1 MNKLINRRV
10 ICLGL
15 LVLSAQLISGCF
27 PVVAGGMAGGAM
39 VAADRRSP
47 GVQAIDRGI
56 QFEVESSL
64 IKAYGDNAHINASV
78 FNHRVLL
85 TGETRT
91 EELKTEI
98 EQKVKSMKNVKG
110 VVNELVAAP
119 LSGLSARANDTYLT
133 TRVKAIFVAN
143 EGVPS
148 NSMRIVTE
156 ASKVYLMGIVTDAE
170 ANKAV
175 ELARQISGVK
185 QVTKVFD
192 IISESDRRRLD
203 GQNKQ

>member
-1 MNKLINRRV
+1 MNLLINRRA
-10 ICLGL
+10 I
-15 LVLSAQLISGCF
+15 LVGIVALSAQLISGCF
-27 PVVAGGMAGGAM
+27 PIVAGGMAGGAM

-56 QFEVESSL
+56 QLETESSL

-91 EELKTEI
+91 EELKAEI
-98 EQKVKSMKNVKG
+98 EQKVKNMKNVKE

-119 LSGLSARANDTYLT
+119 LSGFSARANDTYLT
-133 TRVKAIFVAN
+133 TRVKSAFIAN

-175 ELARQISGVK
+175 EIARQISGVK

-192 IISESDRRRLD
+192 IISESDKRRLD